1 MNNENT
7 IVISVDGT
15 GSNEILKKHSQ
26 NKKNFEKKLLACMK
40 EYEEN
45 NIEMEFDEWIE
56 LQLKEF
62 VD

>member
-26 NKKNFEKKLLACMK
+26 NKKYFDKKLLACMK